1 MQCINSNCSKNNDE
15 KLLPKKKKKKTM
27 IRSEHL
33 KKEHYK
39 LFPQKQLLPK
49 KPRTLKVIVTI

>member
-15 KLLPKKKKKKTM
+15 KLLPKKKKNKTM

-33 KKEHYK
+33 KEEHYK
-39 LFPQKQLLPK
+39 LLPQEQLLPK
-49 KPRTLKVIVTI
+49 KPRTLR